1 MRTLNEYLIES
12 LLDDEEELINDETS
26 VIESFLKDNYKI
38 KGTYT
43 IKNGI
48 VDIDGDI
55 TLTNNKLEY
64 LTNDFFSFGKV
75 IGKFEAGGDGKI
87 NIKSLK
93 GAPKEASIFA
103 VNRSKIT
110 SLEGCPEIAEYCNF
124 EYNSELLNLKGSPKS
139 LKGSFMC
146 YGCEK
151 LKSLKGAPKEI
162 GRDFDC
168 SDCINLISLE
178 GGPEKVGGDY
188 TCDGCEK
195 LKSLKGAPKKIG
207 GSFDLSGCVEI
218 SKDDIEK
225 EKSNISCKDI
235 FMF

>member
-1 MRTLNEYLIES
+1 MKTLSQYLES
-12 LLDDEEELINDETS
+12 LLDDEDDLISNND
-26 VIESFLKDNYKI
+26 ILIHQFLKDNYKI

-43 IKNGI
+43 IKDGV
-48 VDIDGDI
+48 VDVNGDI
-55 TLTNNKLEY
+55 ALTNNKLEY
-64 LTNDFFSFGKV
+64 LTNEFFVFGK
-75 IGKFEAGGDGKI
+75 ISGLFIAGDDRKI

-93 GAPKEASIFA
+93 GSPKEAGIFA

-124 EYNSELLNLKGSPKS
+124 EYNSELLNLKGSPKT

-146 YGCEK
+146 Y
-151 LKSLKGAPKEI
+151 
-162 GRDFDC
+162 
-168 SDCINLISLE
+168 
-178 GGPEKVGGDY
+178 
-188 TCDGCEK
+188 GCEK

-207 GSFDLSGCVEI
+207 GSFDLSGCIEI